1 MKAQIGASVF
11 GLLLTSCDSFLT
23 RRNELEYIWNF
34 RRPTFVRSLFISAR
48 YLALSI
54 HIANI
59 VLTSIWTARFRGHQR
74 PAEDVCMTWQIF
86 QAASC
91 YTMLLILQL
100 ILSIRVFA
108 LYEQSLKVGAFL
120 SMVLTG
126 KMAGSIYI
134 TWNGLMDQQFTFT
147 ENCILNYAVA
157 DHPIGNPVVLFMI
170 GEIVVHL
177 VIHGLAWKRTYWDLR
192 RNTFE
197 QPPLVSVLNRD
208 NLKVFAA
215 ISVAMISIGVAA
227 GRNAVPVMFIYPV
240 FISLVST
247 AGCRAILNLQNLD
260 MTTGEGPLSEQ
271 NKEEFTTIN
280 DIWDIKSRLEVQ

>member
-1 MKAQIGASVF
+1 
-11 GLLLTSCDSFLT
+11 
-23 RRNELEYIWNF
+23 
-34 RRPTFVRSLFISAR
+34 
-48 YLALSI
+48 
-54 HIANI
+54 
-59 VLTSIWTARFRGHQR
+59 
-74 PAEDVCMTWQIF
+74 MTWQIF

-157 DHPIGNPVVLFMI
+157 DHPTGNPVVLFMI

-260 MTTGEGPLSEQ
+260 MTTGEGPSSEQ